1 MMKKLILISALLF
14 SFNGQAEY
22 SLVLDCKVTEQLLL
36 RIKDGKPLMPLP
48 GWPGGYKKGEKQI
61 LLITAKQE
69 NDSLKVITSIG
80 DYHQRVIRQSSV
92 SLLYNG
98 SRLEMR
104 SNENINN
111 WLRVDKKY
119 IGYHI
124 NSADLKLHKY
134 SNDGVEKGKWNG
146 SLLDN
151 SGTYTHYTAYDC
163 LNILNQAAISN
174 FIGNVNSLK

>member
-1 MMKKLILISALLF
+1 MKKLILISALLF
-14 SFNGQAEY
+14 SFNGWAEY
-22 SLVLDCKVTEQLLL
+22 SLVLDCKVTEQVLL
-36 RIKDGKPLMPLP
+36 RIKDGNPLMPLA
-48 GWPGGYKKGEKQI
+48 GYPGGYKKGEKQI

-69 NDSLKVITSIG
+69 NDSLKVITSFG
-80 DYHQRVIRQSSV
+80 DYHQHVMRQSSV
-92 SLLYNG
+92 SYNG

-104 SNENINN
+104 SIDDIDD

-124 NSADLKLHKY
+124 NSADLTLHKY
-134 SNDGVEKGKWNG
+134 SDDGVEKGKWNG

-163 LNILNQAAISN
+163 LNILNEAAISN